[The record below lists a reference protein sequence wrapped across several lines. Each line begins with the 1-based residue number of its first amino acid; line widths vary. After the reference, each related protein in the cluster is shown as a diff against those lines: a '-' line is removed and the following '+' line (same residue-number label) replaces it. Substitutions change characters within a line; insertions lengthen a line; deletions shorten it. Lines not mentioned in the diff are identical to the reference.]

1 MLLAVAAALIVDES
15 TGDFFMRHVVWALAA
30 VCLLTFG
37 TAHGAAA
44 KEVAQ
49 LSDIAITSLAVEVV
63 DADADFEVVD
73 ARMDETATAAVFFGL
88 VGATINSANNNAE
101 DDKKEAPLNATA
113 DAIDM
118 RALVARALMERLT
131 ARTPQLLAASPE
143 AASHRL
149 VVRVGE
155 WGLVRRGGKP
165 DTAMRPFVKLNVS
178 VVDARGRVVWGPQ
191 RDHSVGQM
199 AAELSAFTPEVFK
212 TEIEAL
218 AARAGQQVA
227 NRMIYR

>member
-101 DDKKEAPLNATA
+101 DDKKEAP
-113 DAIDM
+113 D
-118 RALVARALMERLT
+118 R
-131 ARTPQLLAASPE
+131 
-143 AASHRL
+143 
-149 VVRVGE
+149 
-155 WGLVRRGGKP
+155 K
-165 DTAMRPFVKLNVS
+165 S
-178 VVDARGRVVWGPQ
+178 VV
-191 RDHSVGQM
+191 
-199 AAELSAFTPEVFK
+199 
-212 TEIEAL
+212 
-218 AARAGQQVA
+218 
-227 NRMIYR
+227 